1 MPHKQ
6 KLLDRLAHQ
15 YPFRY
20 IDKVVE
26 VEPGAR
32 IVAIKNLSI
41 NEPFFQGHFP
51 DHPITPG
58 TIILE
63 SIVQAATVLMLGN
76 DDLSGQVSKLESVSK
91 FELKR
96 DAVPGDQLRIEVDK
110 ISSNENTT
118 SFNGLVLDDGK
129 VVAEA
134 KFSFAF
140 SQIPSRPNI
149 HPTAS
154 VHPTA
159 VLGKD
164 VIVGPYSIVGEEV
177 FIGDRTTIEAH
188 VMIDK
193 WTQIGEDNHIH
204 FGAVIG
210 SPGQDTKYSGE
221 KAYVSIGDRNELR
234 EYVTINRATGKDQV
248 TRLGNDNMLMTNTHL
263 GHNCNVGSNII
274 MANMVHVAGHVT
286 IEDYAIIGGL
296 TGVHQ
301 FVRIG
306 KGCMIG
312 GYSGLA
318 QDVPPFMTCDGN
330 PAYVRGINAIGIK
343 RRGGDS
349 STVKELK
356 EAYKLLYRSD
366 VTHKE
371 AIARI
376 EKESNSDTLAHLVA
390 FLKQDT
396 SRGIS
401 KKREKVADEE

>member
-1 MPHKQ
+1 M
-6 KLLDRLAHQ
+6 
-15 YPFRY
+15 
-20 IDKVVE
+20 
-26 VEPGAR
+26 
-32 IVAIKNLSI
+32 
-41 NEPFFQGHFP
+41 
-51 DHPITPG
+51 
-58 TIILE
+58 
-63 SIVQAATVLMLGN
+63 
-76 DDLSGQVSKLESVSK
+76 
-91 FELKR
+91 
-96 DAVPGDQLRIEVDK
+96 
-110 ISSNENTT
+110 
-118 SFNGLVLDDGK
+118 
-129 VVAEA
+129 
-134 KFSFAF
+134 
-140 SQIPSRPNI
+140 PSRPNI

>member
-15 YPFRY
+15 YPIRY
-20 IDKVVE
+20 IDKVLDVE
-26 VEPGAR
+26 AGAR
-32 IVAIKNLSI
+32 VVAIKNISI

-51 DHPITPG
+51 GHPVVPG
-58 TIILE
+58 SIILE
-63 SIVQAATVLMLGN
+63 ALVQAATVLMLGK
-76 DDLSGQVSKLESVSK
+76 DDLSGQISKLASVTK
-91 FELKR
+91 FDVLR
-96 DAVPGDQLRIEVDK
+96 DTGPGDQLRIEVDK
-110 ISSNENTT
+110 VSADENTIR
-118 SFNGLVLDDGK
+118 FAGIVLNDGK

-134 KFSFAF
+134 NFVFAF

-164 VIVGPYSIVGEEV
+164 VVVGPYTIIGEEV
-177 FIGDRTTIEAH
+177 FIGDRTKIEAH

-193 WTQIGEDNHIH
+193 WTQIGEENHIH
-204 FGAVIG
+204 FGSVIG
-210 SPGQDTKYSGE
+210 SPGQDTKYTGE
-221 KAYVSIGDRNELR
+221 KAHVSIGDRNELR

-248 TRLGNDNMLMTNTHL
+248 TRLGSDNMLMTNTHL
-263 GHNCNVGSNII
+263 GHNCNVGNHII

-286 IEDYAIIGGL
+286 IEDYAVIGGL

-312 GYSGLA
+312 GYSSIL
-318 QDVPPFMTCDGN
+318 QDVPPFMTCDGS
-330 PAYVRGINAIGIK
+330 PAHVRGINAIGIK

-349 STVKELK
+349 STVKALK
-356 EAYKLLYRSD
+356 EAYKLLYRSAI
-366 VTHKE
+366 THKE
-371 AIARI
+371 AVA
-376 EKESNSDTLAHLVA
+376 KLESEPENESLSYLIN

-396 SRGIS
+396 ARGIS
-401 KKREKVADEE
+401 KKREKATDEE